1 MKDWFVMSTAR
12 DWVAAV
18 VLQGNRVLEL
28 QGRDCPPEQTADEFF
43 AWSKDRQSKPNFTH
57 VEDHLFITTVHKSVE
72 WLVEAHNRNLL
83 EPDLTSDF
91 LSAADNSRVVRNI
104 REHYIE
110 YLNGGGK
117 QRGQNVAIIALNGEE
132 GAAHIDASSVIVT
145 DEGRLIGGRIN
156 VQLLMAAA
164 DALYPALHQQ
174 QQLIMIHE
182 SQARQ
187 NN

>member
-1 MKDWFVMSTAR
+1 MSDWMVMTTAR

-18 VLQGNRVLEL
+18 VHQGNRVLEL
-28 QGRDCPPEQTADEFF
+28 QERDSPLEQTPDEFF
-43 AWSKDRQSKPNFTH
+43 AWARNRQENPNFTH

-72 WLVEAHNRNLL
+72 WLVEAHSRNLL
-83 EPDLTSDF
+83 PPDLTSDF
-91 LSAADNSRVVRNI
+91 LNAADKSRVVRNI

-110 YLNGGGK
+110 YLNGGGR
-117 QRGQNVAIIALNGEE
+117 QRDQNIAVIALNGEE

-164 DALYPALHQQ
+164 DALYPILNRQ
-174 QQLIMIHE
+174 QQLLMISE
-182 SQARQ
+182 AQAR
-187 NN
+187 NNT